1 MHFIKSIFSHFKTSL
16 VFFYSE
22 MKMFSNPAAFGINT
36 NMLIKSLEEMIRLVK
51 GRSKKDRKF
60 IFQIEIFLHDWDIN
74 SSLSLILIDCETERH
89 VLIYQ

>member
-1 MHFIKSIFSHFKTSL
+1 MHFIKSLFSHFKTSL
-16 VFFYSE
+16 VFFYLE